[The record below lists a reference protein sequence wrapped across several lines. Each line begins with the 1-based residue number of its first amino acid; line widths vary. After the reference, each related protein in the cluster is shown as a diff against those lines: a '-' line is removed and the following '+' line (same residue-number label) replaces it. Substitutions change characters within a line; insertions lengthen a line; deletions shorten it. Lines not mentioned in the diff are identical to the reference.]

1 MEMYDF
7 VVLDSA
13 SLRQL
18 PITAEML
25 DIFKERIAAEGDSF
39 FQTKE
44 FDCHLSLF
52 SQTIYITVALISFS
66 KENSCNSCTI

>member
-25 DIFKERIAAEGDSF
+25 DIFKERIAAEGDGF

-44 FDCHLSLF
+44 FDCLMEKYNIKEGRVF
-52 SQTIYITVALISFS
+52 KDVAQYV
-66 KENSCNSCTI
+66 EDPGR